1 LENRLQGNNE
11 MEMINVY
18 QPKLVTEEILA
29 VSEVFESNWIGRG
42 AKVAQFE
49 SDFASY
55 VGLDTKHFV
64 STTSCTEALFQIIDL
79 IKKDGGEVVIPAV
92 SFVGAANAIL
102 SAGMNVVFCDVD
114 PLTGNARVS
123 DVEAKITNKTVAV
136 LVQHQGGMPC
146 EILAI
151 SELCRTKNIYVVED
165 SAGALGTTVNGKH
178 CGTFAD
184 FGCWSFDAMKMVVA
198 GDGGMIYAS
207 ETAHIEALREKTYL
221 GLSATSGA
229 TQAQQHDRWWE
240 FDVNSP
246 SRRSIMNDVNAAIG
260 IVQLRKLDKSIETR
274 LMNYLEYQ
282 KQFAVI
288 DSKLL
293 ETPAIP
299 KNVKL
304 SHYFY
309 PVLVSLGKRDELAI
323 HMRGK
328 KIYTTFRYYPLNKV
342 NLYKNG
348 VYLADTESYADR
360 MLLLPQHQ
368 SLSENDLKRIT
379 SNVLE
384 FFR

>member
-1 LENRLQGNNE
+1 

-18 QPKLVTEEILA
+18 QPKLGEEEVQA
-29 VSEVFESNWIGRG
+29 VSEVFRSNWIGRG
-42 AKVAQFE
+42 SKVAQFE
-49 SDFASY
+49 SDFATY

-102 SAGMNVVFCDVD
+102 SAQMKVVFCDAD
-114 PLTGNARVS
+114 PVTGNVRVS
-123 DVEAKITNKTVAV
+123 DVKAKITDRTVAV

-146 EILAI
+146 EIHAI
-151 SELCRTKNIYVVED
+151 TELCRTKEIYVIED

-207 ETAHIEALREKTYL
+207 ETAHIETLKEKMYL
-221 GLSATSGA
+221 GLSATSGV
-229 TQAQQHDRWWE
+229 TRAQQHDRWWE

-260 IVQLRKLDKSIETR
+260 IVQLRKLEKSIETR
-274 LMNYLEYQ
+274 SMNYTVYQ
-282 KQFAVI
+282 EQFAEI
-288 DSKLL
+288 DVKLFN
-293 ETPAIP
+293 TPAIP

-309 PVLVSLGKRDELAI
+309 PVLIAPTMRDELAKY
-323 HMRGK
+323 MRAK
-328 KIYTTFRYYPLNKV
+328 NIYTTFRYYPLNKV
-342 NLYKNG
+342 KLYKND
-348 VYLADTESYADR
+348 VHLIDTESYADR

-368 SLSENDLKRIT
+368 SLSEDDLNRIT
-379 SNVLE
+379 STVIR
-384 FFR
+384 FFQ

>member
-1 LENRLQGNNE
+1 

-18 QPKLVTEEILA
+18 QPKLGEEEVQA
-29 VSEVFESNWIGRG
+29 VSEVFRSNWIGRG
-42 AKVAQFE
+42 SKVAQFE

-102 SAGMNVVFCDVD
+102 SAQMKVVFCDAD
-114 PLTGNARVS
+114 PVTGNVRVS
-123 DVEAKITNKTVAV
+123 DVKAKITDRTVAV

-146 EILAI
+146 EIHAI
-151 SELCRTKNIYVVED
+151 TELCRTKEIYVIED

-207 ETAHIEALREKTYL
+207 ETAHIETLKEKMYL
-221 GLSATSGA
+221 GLSATSGV
-229 TQAQQHDRWWE
+229 TRAQQHDRWWE

-260 IVQLRKLDKSIETR
+260 IVQLRKLEKNIETR
-274 LMNYLEYQ
+274 SMNYTVYQ
-282 KQFAVI
+282 EQFAEI
-288 DSKLL
+288 DVKLFN
-293 ETPAIP
+293 TPAIP

-309 PVLVSLGKRDELAI
+309 PVLIAPTMRDELAKY
-323 HMRGK
+323 MRAK
-328 KIYTTFRYYPLNKV
+328 NIYTTFRYYPLNKV
-342 NLYKNG
+342 KLYKND
-348 VYLADTESYADR
+348 VYLIDTESYADR

-368 SLSENDLKRIT
+368 SLSEDDLNRIT
-379 SNVLE
+379 STVIK

>member
-1 LENRLQGNNE
+1 
-11 MEMINVY
+11 MINVY
-18 QPKLVTEEILA
+18 QPKLGEEEVQA
-29 VSEVFESNWIGRG
+29 VSEVFRSNWIGRG
-42 AKVAQFE
+42 SKVAQFE
-49 SDFASY
+49 SDFATY

-102 SAGMNVVFCDVD
+102 SAQMKVVFCDAD
-114 PLTGNARVS
+114 PVTGNVRVS
-123 DVEAKITNKTVAV
+123 DVKAKITDRTVAV

-146 EILAI
+146 EIHAI
-151 SELCRTKNIYVVED
+151 TELCRTKEIYVIED

-207 ETAHIEALREKTYL
+207 ETAHIETLKEKMYL
-221 GLSATSGA
+221 GLSATSGV
-229 TQAQQHDRWWE
+229 TRAQQHDRWWE

-260 IVQLRKLDKSIETR
+260 IVQLRKLEKSIETR
-274 LMNYLEYQ
+274 SMNYTVYQ
-282 KQFAVI
+282 EQFAEI
-288 DSKLL
+288 DVKLFN
-293 ETPAIP
+293 TPAIP

-309 PVLVSLGKRDELAI
+309 PVLIAPTMRDELAKY
-323 HMRGK
+323 MRAK
-328 KIYTTFRYYPLNKV
+328 NIYTTFRYYPLNKV
-342 NLYKNG
+342 KLYKND
-348 VYLADTESYADR
+348 VHLIDTESYADR

-368 SLSENDLKRIT
+368 SLSEDDLNRIT
-379 SNVLE
+379 STVIR

>member
-1 LENRLQGNNE
+1 
-11 MEMINVY
+11 
-18 QPKLVTEEILA
+18 
-29 VSEVFESNWIGRG
+29 
-42 AKVAQFE
+42 
-49 SDFASY
+49 
-55 VGLDTKHFV
+55 
-64 STTSCTEALFQIIDL
+64 
-79 IKKDGGEVVIPAV
+79 
-92 SFVGAANAIL
+92 
-102 SAGMNVVFCDVD
+102 
-114 PLTGNARVS
+114 
-123 DVEAKITNKTVAV
+123 VAV

-274 LMNYLEYQ
+274 LTNYLEYQ

-309 PVLVSLGKRDELAI
+309 PVLVSPGKRDELAI
-323 HMRGK
+323 HMRGN

-342 NLYKNG
+342 NLYKND
-348 VYLADTESYADR
+348 VYLTDTESYADR

-368 SLSENDLKRIT
+368 SLSENDLNRIT

>member
-1 LENRLQGNNE
+1 

-18 QPKLVTEEILA
+18 QPKLGTEEIQA

-42 AKVAQFE
+42 SKVAQFE

-55 VGLDTKHFV
+55 IGHEKKHFV
-64 STTSCTEALFQIIDL
+64 STTSCTEALFQILDL

-102 SAGMNVVFCDVD
+102 GAGMNVVFCDVD

-123 DVEAKITNKTVAV
+123 DIEAKITNRTVAV

-146 EILAI
+146 EITAI
-151 SELCRTKNIYVVED
+151 SELCRTKNIFVVED
-165 SAGALGTTVNGKH
+165 SAGALGTIVNGKH

-207 ETAHIEALREKTYL
+207 ETAHIEMLRERMYL
-221 GLSATSGA
+221 GLSATSGV

-260 IVQLRKLDKSIETR
+260 IVQLRKLDKSIQSR
-274 LMNYLEYQ
+274 SMNYKAYQ
-282 KQFAVI
+282 KQFAKI
-288 DSKLL
+288 NMELF

-309 PVLVSLGKRDELAI
+309 PVLVAPTRRDELAKY
-323 HMRGK
+323 MRSK
-328 KIYTTFRYYPLNKV
+328 NIYTTFRYYPLNKV
-342 NLYKNG
+342 KIYKND
-348 VYLADTESYADR
+348 VHLINTESYADR

-368 SLSENDLKRIT
+368 SLSEDDLNRIT

-384 FFR
+384 YFRCL